1 MIPIAKLFI
10 LLTRKI
16 TKPVSNKTKYYILSY
31 QKNSK
36 YHLLESKITK
46 DEGNNSEEELNIVRL
61 DDDEAFEKGI
71 GSFYEILFY
80 LLLIGVPSY

>member
-36 YHLLESKITK
+36 F
-46 DEGNNSEEELNIVRL
+46 VRR
-61 DDDEAFEKGI
+61 FFI
-71 GSFYEILFY
+71 
-80 LLLIGVPSY
+80 